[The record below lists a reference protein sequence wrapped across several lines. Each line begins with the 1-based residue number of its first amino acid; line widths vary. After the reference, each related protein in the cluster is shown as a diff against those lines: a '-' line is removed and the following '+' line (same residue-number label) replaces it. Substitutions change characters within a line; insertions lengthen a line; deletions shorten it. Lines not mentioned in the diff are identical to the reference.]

1 MTGDRSE
8 GPSGPSSASSAAHAG
23 VQPGAGR
30 PITIAHRAANGRDT
44 LERALSISVDAV
56 EADLRWD
63 GGRIVARHTRRFPF
77 LPLYWDRWSVR
88 FDRRP
93 QLTLDE
99 ILERTRGR
107 VRPYLDLKTL
117 ALPFLPALL
126 EALRRHKAVG
136 DVEISS
142 EYWSQL
148 AELRRAEPGLRLF
161 RTVGDERQRAA
172 FLALPSDDPLQAGV
186 AIHRDLLDEE
196 LAALFRARDVM
207 VYVWGVEDVE
217 QATAV
222 LRRGATGIIADS
234 LELLQALKG
243 GAANVAVEP

>member
-1 MTGDRSE
+1 MKERSE
-8 GPSGPSSASSAAHAG
+8 GPSGPSSASFACAG
-23 VQPGAGR
+23 GRPGAGR
-30 PITIAHRAANGRDT
+30 PITIAHRAANDRDA
-44 LERALSISVDAV
+44 LERALSAGVDSV

-63 GGRIVARHTRRFPF
+63 GTRIVARHTRR
-77 LPLYWDRWSVR
+77 LPLLPLFCDRWYLR

-107 VRPYLDLKTL
+107 ARPYLDLKSQSR
-117 ALPFLPALL
+117 PFLPALL
-126 EALRRHKAVG
+126 EALRRHKVVG
-136 DVEISS
+136 EVDISS

-161 RTVGDERQRAA
+161 RTVGAERQRAA
-172 FLALPSDDPLQAGV
+172 YLALPPDDALQAGV

-196 LAALFRARDVM
+196 LAHLLRGREVT

-217 QATAV
+217 QATTV
-222 LRRGATGIIADS
+222 LRRGAGGVIADS
-234 LELLQALKG
+234 VQLLRALKSG
-243 GAANVAVEP
+243 SANG

>member
-1 MTGDRSE
+1 
-8 GPSGPSSASSAAHAG
+8 
-23 VQPGAGR
+23 
-30 PITIAHRAANGRDT
+30 
-44 LERALSISVDAV
+44 
-56 EADLRWD
+56 
-63 GGRIVARHTRRFPF
+63 
-77 LPLYWDRWSVR
+77 VR

-117 ALPFLPALL
+117 ARPFLPALL

-161 RTVGDERQRAA
+161 RTLGAERQRAA
-172 FLALPSDDPLQAGV
+172 YLALPPDDPLQAGV
-186 AIHRDLLDEE
+186 ALHRDLLDEE
-196 LAALFRARDVM
+196 LAAVFRARDVM
-207 VYVWGVEDVE
+207 VYVWAVENVE
-217 QATAV
+217 QVTTV
-222 LRRGATGIIADS
+222 LNLGATGIIADS
-234 LELLQALKG
+234 LELLRALK
-243 GAANVAVEP
+243 